1 MKKLI
6 ILLFIIPLFHFSQCT
21 VNNFDLKLM
30 HKDLNFAENFIFSDI
45 YTTNYEKNF
54 GIKKFKPTSSF
65 DYLDNEHDTDY
76 ISFTYKNNYLKR
88 DSEYTLKTI
97 DKLIY
102 SIEVKFFYS
111 EHELKE
117 FENDYL
123 KIKNCITSIY
133 KIHTMTGFINNKF
146 QESKDSELIERKTGT
161 TDSYERKTRQ
171 RSSIWKINDFEIS
184 KKKEYIQNSNGL
196 LGFSNTLKG
205 YSIILKFTDLNGT
218 ILDNRGY

>member
-1 MKKLI
+1 MKKLLS
-6 ILLFIIPLFHFSQCT
+6 LLFFIPLFYFSQCNT
-21 VNNFDLKLM
+21 NKFDLNLM
-30 HKDLNFAENFIFSDI
+30 HKNLDFAENFIFSDL
-45 YTTNYEKNF
+45 YSTNYKKNL
-54 GIKKFKPTSSF
+54 GLKNYKPKTSL
-65 DYLDNEHDTDY
+65 DYLEIEHDADV
-76 ISFTYKNNYLKR
+76 INFTYKNNYLKR
-88 DSEYTLKTI
+88 DSEYTLETI
-97 DKLIY
+97 DKVIY
-102 SIEVKFFYS
+102 KIKIEIFYTQD
-111 EHELKE
+111 ELKE

>member
-1 MKKLI
+1 
-6 ILLFIIPLFHFSQCT
+6 
-21 VNNFDLKLM
+21 
-30 HKDLNFAENFIFSDI
+30 
-45 YTTNYEKNF
+45 
-54 GIKKFKPTSSF
+54 
-65 DYLDNEHDTDY
+65 
-76 ISFTYKNNYLKR
+76 
-88 DSEYTLKTI
+88 
-97 DKLIY
+97 
-102 SIEVKFFYS
+102 
-111 EHELKE
+111 
-117 FENDYL
+117 
-123 KIKNCITSIY
+123 
-133 KIHTMTGFINNKF
+133 MTGFINNKF